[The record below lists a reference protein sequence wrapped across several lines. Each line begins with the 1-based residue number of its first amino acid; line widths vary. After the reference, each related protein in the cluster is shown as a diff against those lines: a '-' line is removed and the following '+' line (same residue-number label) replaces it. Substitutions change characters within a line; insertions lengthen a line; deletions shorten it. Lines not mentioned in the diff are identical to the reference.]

1 MHRAPVRGRQRGIV
15 VLLYMVGMLAIIGMA
30 GFALDLGLAFLT
42 KTRLQNALDAAAL
55 DGAKTLILTGSTSQA
70 ETAAQAIFASN
81 ITGGATPTVSFSPTQ
96 SPFAAGGLNAR
107 YVKVEV
113 AAWPVQTYLSRVL
126 GLADSYDISGEAM
139 AGPQYLGE
147 PCGAPLGVCGDP
159 ASGDANC
166 TDGNGCFGI
175 PADEITLHDTAVGP
189 GNYGLMDMGSGAT
202 DVAEG
207 MAGGDSLCVASGAT
221 HDVEPGMKNNIV
233 QATNTRFGLT
243 VTGKYADPDKYPPDV
258 VTTPGDY
265 DDYQSQLASG
275 AYTHPTGTPM
285 RRTMVMPV
293 VDCSS
298 EEIAGKKPVTV
309 LGHAC
314 MFLTKPVVA
323 LGPLAGAV
331 SAQII
336 DQCLAEGGTPDP
348 DSDSG
353 AARILLFQSGSQS

>member
-1 MHRAPVRGRQRGIV
+1 MRRVPMRGRQQGIV
-15 VLLYMVGMLAIIGMA
+15 LLLYMVGMLAIIGMA

-55 DGAKTLILTGSTSQA
+55 DGAKTLMLTGSTSQA
-70 ETAAQAIFASN
+70 ESASHSIFATN
-81 ITGGATPTVSFSPTQ
+81 ITGTVTPAVTFSPTQ
-96 SPFAAGGLNAR
+96 SPFTAGGANPR

-113 AAWPVQTYLSRVL
+113 TAWPVQTYLSRVL

-139 AGPQYLGE
+139 AGPQFLSE

-159 ASGDANC
+159 ASGDTDC
-166 TDGNGCFGI
+166 TDGDGCFGI
-175 PADEITLHDTAVGP
+175 SADEITLHDTAIGP
-189 GNYGLMDMGSGAT
+189 GNYGLMDMGSGAA

-207 MAGGDSLCVASGAT
+207 MAGGDSLCVATGET
-221 HDVEPGMKNNIV
+221 QDLEPGMKNNIIA
-233 QATNTRFGLT
+233 ATNTRFGLT
-243 VTGKYADPDKYPPDV
+243 FTGKYADPDNYPPDV
-258 VTTPGDY
+258 ITAAGDY
-265 DDYQSQLASG
+265 EAYQALLASG
-275 AYTHPTGTPM
+275 AYDHPTGTPL

-298 EEIAGKKPVTV
+298 PIAGKKPVTV

-323 LGPLAGAV
+323 LGPLAGLV

-336 DQCLAEGGTPDP
+336 DQCLAEGGAPDP

-353 AARILLFQSGSQS
+353 AARIILFQSGTQG

>member
-1 MHRAPVRGRQRGIV
+1 MHRAPMRGRQRGIV

-55 DGAKTLILTGSTSQA
+55 DGAKTLILTGSAGQA
-70 ETAAQAIFASN
+70 QTNAQSIFASN
-81 ITGGATPTVSFSPTQ
+81 ITGTATPTVSFSPTQ
-96 SPFAAGGLNAR
+96 SPFNAGGLNPR

-113 AAWPVQTYLSRVL
+113 TAWPVQTYLSRVF
-126 GLADSYDISGEAM
+126 GMADSYDISGEAM
-139 AGPQYLGE
+139 AGPQFLGE

-159 ASGDANC
+159 ASGDTDC
-166 TDGNGCFGI
+166 TDGDGCFGI
-175 PADEITLHDTAVGP
+175 PPDEITLHDTATGP
-189 GNYGLMDMGSGAT
+189 GNYGLLDMGSGGA

-207 MAGGDSLCVASGAT
+207 MAGGASLCVAAGENQ
-221 HDVEPGMKNNIV
+221 DVEPGMKNNIV

-243 VTGKYADPDKYPPDV
+243 MTGKFADPDKYPPDV
-258 VTTPGDY
+258 ITTPGDY
-265 DDYQSQLASG
+265 EAYQGLLESG
-275 AYTHPTGTPM
+275 TYDHPTGTPM

-293 VDCSS
+293 VDCTGVS
-298 EEIAGKKPVTV
+298 GKTSVPV

-323 LGPLAGAV
+323 LGSLAGLV

-353 AARILLFQSGSQS
+353 AARIILFQSGTQG